1 MVKPIHDKLSQSLWL
16 LISFI
21 ALCCLIACG
30 GSKDTTPSSTGSNTT
45 TTTIDAISLAASSP
59 TVKSDNSNST
69 TITVYAL
76 ANNAAVGGVAVSLSA
91 DTILLGAANVT
102 TSTNTPA
109 TVTFS
114 SGGNPIN
121 RTATITATAG
131 TVSTQIPIQIVGSTV
146 TLGSSTTAIS
156 IGSNALLT
164 VTAKN
169 AGGSI
174 VPGANVALTQTPA
187 GRVTFMTA
195 ASGTTDNTGTFT
207 ATIQGATSGTATIT
221 ATALGATATTDLTV
235 STVTDAFAIDRQMIN
250 SVIIDNNSTTAM
262 KINTDTLNIRVH
274 APAGVANVTFA
285 TTIGQWNGGGK
296 VVTLTPSGNEVGA
309 NLTTTQVGVASVQIY
324 NTDVPATMA
333 TLTVAMSSGAAADHI
348 TLQAAPTNVPASV
361 GTTTGSSTLTATV
374 YDSSNNPIGG
384 VPVAFSI
391 VTPSSGGET
400 VLPVIATTASTTTS
414 SLGLGQ
420 AIASFTSGSLA
431 SGSAGIKIRASVAGT
446 TVQTGTSPSGSD
458 AIIIIGGVAGSIAF
472 GRATVITTLND
483 ATYSYPMSVL
493 VADSAGAA
501 VSGAVVSLSVFPIA
515 WSTGVTTACAYDG
528 DNGKNM
534 GTFWTEDINE
544 NLYLDPGEDG
554 KRTYYLKGTYY
565 GTDAT
570 DAGTADGYI
579 TPTNSAAGTVPST
592 VTTDSNGAATFN
604 LNYPKQ
610 SAIWTIVRLRGTTMV
625 SGTETRAELI
635 FRLPAMDADVSPCL
649 LGYSPYTF

>member
-1 MVKPIHDKLSQSLWL
+1 MVKLFNVKLLRSLSL

-30 GSKDTTPSSTGSNTT
+30 GSKSSSSSSSTGSNTT
-45 TTTIDAISLAASSP
+45 TTTVDAINLAASSP
-59 TVKSDNSNST
+59 TILSDNSNYT

-76 ANNAAVGGVAVSLSA
+76 ANNAAVGGVVVSLSA
-91 DTILLGAANVT
+91 DTMLLGAANVT

-109 TVTFS
+109 TVTFR

-146 TLGSSTTAIS
+146 TLGSSATSLS

-164 VTAKN
+164 VTPKN

-174 VPGANVALTQTPA
+174 VSGASVALTQTPA

-195 ASGTTDNTGTFT
+195 ASGTTNSTGTFT

-221 ATALGATATTDLTV
+221 ATALGATATTNLTV
-235 STVTDAFAIDRQMIN
+235 STVADAFAIDQQMIN
-250 SVIIDNNSTTAM
+250 SVIIANNTTTAM

-274 APAGVANVTFA
+274 APDGVANVTFA
-285 TTIGQWNGGGK
+285 TTIGQWNGGGTQ
-296 VVTLTPSGNEVGA
+296 VVTVTPSGNEASA
-309 NLTTTQVGVASVQIY
+309 NLKTTQVGVASIQIY

-374 YDSSNNPIGG
+374 YDISDNPIGG

-431 SGSAGIKIRASVAGT
+431 SGAAGIEIRASVAGT
-446 TVQTGTSPSGSD
+446 TVETGTSPSGND
-458 AIIIIGGVAGSIAF
+458 AIIIVGGVAGSLAF
-472 GRATVITTLND
+472 GQATVISTLDN

-515 WSTGVTTACAYDG
+515 WSTGVTTACAYDT
-528 DNGKNM
+528 DNDINE

-544 NLYLDPGEDG
+544 NLILDAGEDG
-554 KRTYYLKGTYY
+554 KRTYYTGTYA
-565 GTDAT
+565 GTDAK
-570 DAGTADGYI
+570 DAGTKTGSI
-579 TPTNSAAGTVPST
+579 VPESSAAGTVPST
-592 VTTDSNGAATFN
+592 VTTDSNGVATFN

-610 SAIWTIVRLRGTTMV
+610 SAIWTIVRLRGTTQV
-625 SGTETRAELI
+625 SGSETRAELI
-635 FRLPAMDADVSPCL
+635 FRLPALESDVSPCL
-649 LGYSPYTF
+649 LSCPYTF